1 MCPALRQIQP
11 NLVLQQFLGEPQW
24 SGALKVLYL
33 NATFATNIKIKEKTS
48 SRKNCI
54 LPFDVTPTT

>member
-33 NATFATNIKIKEKTS
+33 NATFATNIKIKKIKNKFKEELHS
-48 SRKNCI
+48 S
-54 LPFDVTPTT
+54 L